1 MSPRAAWRLERLG
14 YGPVYDYVPGKVD
27 WMAAGLPTVRA
38 GGGERRALETAD
50 RDPPTVAPDRRL
62 DGLTAADGRGVIVV
76 NEHRI
81 VLGRIPPARVSEA
94 SDLLAEA
101 VMDLGPTTVRAHE
114 PLDPLLER
122 MAKRN
127 LNEMAVTTPDG
138 ELLGVVY
145 RSGSEQG

>member
-38 GGGERRALETAD
+38 GGGERRALDAAD
-50 RDPPTVAPDRRL
+50 RHPPTIAPDGRL
-62 DGLTAADGRGVIVV
+62 HDVMGADGRGVVVV
-76 NEHRI
+76 NDQGI
-81 VLGRIPPARVSEA
+81 VLGRIPPTRLADAGDR
-94 SDLLAEA
+94 LAER
-101 VMDLGPTTVRAHE
+101 VMDVGPTTVRAHE

-127 LNEMAVTTPDG
+127 VNEMAVTTPDG

-145 RSGSEQG
+145 RSDSGQG